1 MKSPRGPQEKARGSY
16 YTERRVAEALCRWAL
31 RTPGER
37 VLDPAFGGG
46 VFLEAAG
53 KRAASLADGHEIEIH
68 GVEIDPDAH
77 GRFVERH
84 GVGRHTVERAGVPP
98 DGAEPH
104 RGDAGSSRLL
114 RADFFA
120 LSPSDLP
127 PLDAVVGNPPFIRF
141 QRFKGRARALAAA
154 RAEEAGVELGPLA
167 GSWVAFVAH
176 ATSFLDEGGRL
187 ALVVPAELGHAP
199 YARPLLARLASGFG
213 RTTIVAFRRSLFPHL
228 DQETVL
234 LLADGYGRGP
244 GAFALRE
251 LAGAEDL
258 DKPLTENPAVS
269 IDAPSLITGRTS
281 LALELLDGP
290 ARCLYRRLEQCGQ
303 AIRLEAVARVESG
316 YVTGANREFQLTPR
330 AAHAQGIPQGALV
343 PAVFRSRALGGLRFR
358 QEEWEAA
365 GESGTAG
372 YLVQAHGFESH
383 PAVSLLLERLTAA
396 GVPSRYKAR
405 NRTPWYRV
413 PRVNSA
419 PLILPAMSGNGSRLV
434 LNGCSVAA
442 SNTFHLVTPLEDA
455 LPGDIGAE
463 WLVAAW
469 LTSLTRLSVELEG
482 HALGGGM
489 LKLDPGEARQ
499 VLLPPPAPLP
509 SGWLEHLD
517 ELVRS
522 GQGEAARLEADR
534 LFLAQG
540 MGLSEVELEL
550 LRAAASKIAARRQR
564 RQA

>member
-31 RTPGER
+31 RIPGQR

-46 VFLEAAG
+46 VFLEAAA
-53 KRAASLADGHEIEIH
+53 KRAASLAEGHEFEIH

-77 GRFVERH
+77 GRFIGRH
-84 GVGRHTVERAGVPP
+84 GDGHSGV
-98 DGAEPH
+98 EPH
-104 RGDAGSSRLL
+104 GVEPRGVGPQGGDAGSSRLL

-120 LSPSDLP
+120 LSPRDLP

-141 QRFKGRARALAAA
+141 QRFKGRARALATA
-154 RAEEAGVELGPLA
+154 RAGEAGVELGPLA

-176 ATSFLDEGGRL
+176 ATSFLDQGGRL

-199 YARPLLARLASGFG
+199 YARPLLARLASGFA
-213 RTTIVAFRRSLFPHL
+213 RTTIVSFQRSLFPHL

-234 LLADGYGRGP
+234 LLAEGYGRGP
-244 GAFALRE
+244 GEFTVRE

-258 DKPLTENPAVS
+258 DEPLAEAPAVP
-269 IDAPSLITGRTS
+269 IDAPSLIAGRTS

-330 AAHAQGIPQGALV
+330 AAREQEIPQGALV

-358 QEEWEAA
+358 QEDWEAA

-372 YLVQAHGFESH
+372 YLVQAHGFESNR
-383 PAVSLLLERLTAA
+383 AVSLFLKRLTAA
-396 GVPSRYKAR
+396 EVHSRYKAR
-405 NRTPWYRV
+405 NRTPWYRI
-413 PRVNSA
+413 PRVNAA
-419 PLILPAMSGNGSRLV
+419 PLVLPAMSGNESRLV
-434 LNGCSVAA
+434 LNDCAVAA

-455 LPGDIGAE
+455 LTGDIGAE
-463 WLVAAW
+463 WLAAAW

-489 LKLDPGEARQ
+489 LKLDPGEARH
-499 VLLPPPAPLP
+499 VLLPPPARLP
-509 SGWLEHLD
+509 AGWLENLD

-522 GQGEAARLEADR
+522 GESEAARLEADR
-534 LFLAQG
+534 LFLADG
-540 MGLSEVELEL
+540 MGLSETELEL
-550 LRAAASKIAARRQR
+550 LRMAASKIAARRER
-564 RQA
+564 G